1 MQTVKIGNTTYITHR
16 ADIFAHHAKCTGKHR
31 KLKSKG
37 AEKRL
42 YPPHGASMTTA
53 DYVAAYEAL
62 NAKKNLTA
70 WGWQPL
76 STTLTTASGEDSAWE
91 VEDAASDF

>member
-37 AEKRL
+37 AEKRF
-42 YPPHGASMTTA
+42 YPPFGASMSTA
-53 DYVAAYEAL
+53 EYVAAYETL
-62 NAKKNLTA
+62 NKGLTA
-70 WGWQPL
+70 WDWQPL
-76 STTLTTASGEDSAWE
+76 STTLTVATGADAAWE
-91 VEDAASDF
+91 VEDAASDL

>member
-1 MQTVKIGNTTYITHR
+1 MITIGNTTYKTNR
-16 ADIFAHHAKCTGKHR
+16 VDIFAHHAKCTGKHR

-42 YPPHGASMTTA
+42 YPPHGASMSTA

-62 NAKKNLTA
+62 NAKKNLA
-70 WGWQPL
+70 KWDWQPL
-76 STTLTTASGEDSAWE
+76 STAPTLASGEDAVWE
-91 VEDAASDF
+91 VEDVASDL